1 MSLQHKRIDQ
11 KVIYGPLSQKNIKSL
26 LKRELITNFGFE
38 NMAVIADVLIERFLK
53 IVDEHYV
60 EKDRIKPYQTIALAV
75 DKNQKIGYGK
85 TMEKTKLIPVTINLI
100 TQEELLEL
108 ASGVKLRDMQP
119 KIVARILKEAYSQG
133 GVFSF
138 NDVAILC
145 GASKSKIKDMV
156 SKYYKTHHP
165 EILPHIGTIFDSG
178 STMTHKRKII
188 KLHLSGLLTKQ
199 ISRITNHN
207 PVNVDNY
214 IKTFEQI
221 RVLYEDGKTNQEIM
235 FYTQRSEGLIDEYIQ
250 IIKELEQLKLVN
262 NMKDTVRCRNNN

>member
-1 MSLQHKRIDQ
+1 MSLQRQRIDQ

-38 NMAVIADVLIERFLK
+38 NMAIIADVLIDRLLK

-85 TMEKTKLIPVTINLI
+85 TMEETKLIPVTINLI
-100 TQEELLEL
+100 THEELLEL
-108 ASGVKLRDMQP
+108 ASGKKLRDMQP
-119 KIVARILKEAYSQG
+119 KMVARILKEASDQG

-145 GASKSKIKDMV
+145 GASKSKVKDLV
-156 SKYYKTHHP
+156 AEYYKTHHP

-199 ISRITNHN
+199 ISRETNHH

-221 RVLYEDGKTNQEIM
+221 RALYEDGKTKKEIM
-235 FYTQRSEGLIDEYIQ
+235 FFTQRSEGLIDEYIQ
-250 IIKELEQLKLVN
+250 IIKELEQLKSVSCTKKNSTL
-262 NMKDTVRCRNNN
+262 